1 MASRCLAFDIVS
13 GTCSIAL
20 GFLCRKTKPVRDI
33 EAVLQKE
40 EDLQR
45 LEEMGN
51 AKAVAAE
58 AAADVRTGS
67 KMMHVTPGQLAL
79 PVGTCAP
86 QKKCCKCVM
95 NTVMVMFRIWQ
106 APASTILE
114 LRSMSTSKQNFEQIL

>member
-1 MASRCLAFDIVS
+1 MHYTQKDPY
-13 GTCSIAL
+13 
-20 GFLCRKTKPVRDI
+20 RKTKPVRDI

-79 PVGTCAP
+79 PVEIPDMDFGTSDDDAWNLDDVL
-86 QKKCCKCVM
+86 Q
-95 NTVMVMFRIWQ
+95 
-106 APASTILE
+106 
-114 LRSMSTSKQNFEQIL
+114 MS